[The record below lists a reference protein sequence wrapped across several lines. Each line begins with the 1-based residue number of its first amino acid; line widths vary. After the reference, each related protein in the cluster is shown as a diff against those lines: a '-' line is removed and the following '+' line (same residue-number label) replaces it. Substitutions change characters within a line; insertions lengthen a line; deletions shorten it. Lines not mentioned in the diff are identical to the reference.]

1 LINRTVYVT
10 VILVVVFAFGLVF
23 MSVNYY
29 TQSVLAQTSTAKNA
43 TQKAG
48 SSGAATNKCPKCSSG
63 AATGTNATKGAIG
76 SAQQLS
82 QLGVGAGSQMI
93 KNNTNIGNSNATK
106 AASTEEKVNATTP
119 KTGLPSN
126 PTGAGQK

>member
-1 LINRTVYVT
+1 MT
-10 VILVVVFAFGLVF
+10 VILVVFAFGLVF
-23 MSVNYY
+23 VSINYH
-29 TQSVLAQTSTAKNA
+29 TQSVLAQSSTAKNA

-48 SSGAATNKCPKCSSG
+48 SS
-63 AATGTNATKGAIG
+63 ATGTNATKGAIG

-93 KNNTNIGNSNATK
+93 KNNTNIGNPNATK

>member
-1 LINRTVYVT
+1 MINNKTVDLT
-10 VILVVVFAFGLVF
+10 VLLVLFAFGLVF
-23 MSVNYY
+23 VSVN
-29 TQSVLAQTSTAKNA
+29 TQSVLAQSSTAKNA

-48 SSGAATNKCPKCSSG
+48 SS
-63 AATGTNATKGAIG
+63 ATGTNATKGGAIG

-93 KNNTNIGNSNATK
+93 KNNTNIGNPNASK

-126 PTGAGQK
+126 PTGTGQK

>member
-10 VILVVVFAFGLVF
+10 VILVVLAFGLVF
-23 MSVNYY
+23 VSVNYH
-29 TQSVLAQTSTAKNA
+29 TQSVLAQSSTAKNA

-48 SSGAATNKCPKCSSG
+48 NS
-63 AATGTNATKGAIG
+63 ATGTNATKGAIG

-93 KNNTNIGNSNATK
+93 KNNTNIGNPNASK

-126 PTGAGQK
+126 PTGTGNK